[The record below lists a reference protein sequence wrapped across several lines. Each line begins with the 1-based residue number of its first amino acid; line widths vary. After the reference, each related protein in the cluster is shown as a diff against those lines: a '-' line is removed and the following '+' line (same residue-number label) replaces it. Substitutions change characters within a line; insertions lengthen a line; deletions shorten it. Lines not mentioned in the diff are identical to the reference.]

1 LYELFAITNTHN
13 IIETA
18 AEHAEMEETPMFGRE
33 RRQHRC
39 LTGAAGVALFAFGA
53 RVFCAFAIVA
63 TMGLV
68 PARAQ
73 QSFPIVVARVT
84 QWSYG
89 KGCDE
94 PGGGLKAPERPGASS
109 QLPKV
114 CTWVNAQFTPLSAAL
129 PVPTITSPVSFV
141 SPTARIDFQFLL
153 ELTDRDLSDASY
165 KYDIAVTATDSTG
178 NTVTASGSTTLYG
191 TNARNVPSGA
201 IKATNGHAGAIL
213 HIPLNV
219 DSAVNLIGVSYG
231 LSQGPVQPAP
241 TPATGP
247 FILAIS
253 PLAALQLK
261 VLPVAIVYG
270 PLGNQG
276 KSTLTLSQT
285 TGYSAQFTNSNTV
298 SQTNSFDNKT
308 VASLGVSLGWGTPS
322 GPDQTTANG
331 SVGFT
336 ASKTWDKTTQTTS
349 SSSYGQTNSILTTT
363 QLQTLIQVVQPSAA
377 LSVSNPA
384 FGYFNQPF
392 WSDLFLLAANPQ
404 YAIWDYPSSLNGVQ
418 WVPILQ
424 PLGNSAIIQF
434 FVSELY
440 QCVVTGAAANCS
452 RPWQD
457 SQGGAHT
464 LVLTPSEC
472 AQLLNLDP
480 FWVAKTQALSPSQI
494 PSLFS
499 STANGNAVSPDT
511 ISISNNITVTTSNS
525 STQAFS
531 ATVTS
536 VTANQEGVTGTLNI
550 PAFPLGHLGITAGI
564 NTTTTTSQS
573 GTNAVSYQTVQGS
586 SLANGNVGQTLIQD
600 SCMTASTRCS
610 IPFTA
615 FVDKAFLGMAVTDS
629 AMKYPVPPNTNLLPK
644 QVLAAIKVTPP
655 TAQQRSAAAAQ
666 AKQEYLAA
674 ATRHIKAVVPKPAP
688 ASVEQPSAAV
698 EAQLIKQ
705 LSAQP
710 PPH

>member
-1 LYELFAITNTHN
+1 
-13 IIETA
+13 
-18 AEHAEMEETPMFGRE
+18 MFGRE
-33 RRQHRC
+33 QRQRCC
-39 LTGAAGVALFAFGA
+39 LTGAAGAPLFAFGA
-53 RVFCAFAIVA
+53 RVFCALTIVA

-73 QSFPIVVARVT
+73 QSFPIVVARAT

-89 KGCDE
+89 IGCDG
-94 PGGGLKAPERPGASS
+94 PGSSHGVKAPEQPGASS
-109 QLPKV
+109 QLPKA
-114 CTWVNAQFTPLSAAL
+114 CTWVNAQVAPLSAAL

-153 ELTDRDLSDASY
+153 ELTDPDLSDASY
-165 KYDIAVTATDSTG
+165 TYAIAVTATDSTG

-219 DSAVNLIGVSYG
+219 DSAVNLIGVSYA

-241 TPATGP
+241 TPAAGP
-247 FILAIS
+247 FILAIA

-276 KSTLTLSQT
+276 KSALTLSQT
-285 TGYSAQFTNSNTV
+285 TGYSAQFSNSNTV
-298 SQTNSFDNKT
+298 SQTNSVDNKT
-308 VASLGVSLGWGTPS
+308 VANEGLSMGFGDPTSK
-322 GPDQTTANG
+322 TTTG

-336 ASKTWDKTTQTTS
+336 ASQTWDKTTQTTN

-377 LSVSNPA
+377 LSISNPA

-404 YAIWDYPSSLNGVQ
+404 YAIWDYPSSVNGEQ

-480 FWVAKTQALSPSQI
+480 FWLAKTQALTPSQI
-494 PSLFS
+494 PALFS
-499 STANGNAVSPDT
+499 NTANGNAVSPDT

-525 STQAFS
+525 SAQTFS

-536 VTANQEGVTGTLNI
+536 VTADQEGVSGSLTI
-550 PAFPLGHLGITAGI
+550 PIGSLGKLGITAGF

-610 IPFTA
+610 IPYTA

-644 QVLAAIKVTPP
+644 QVLATIKVTPP
-655 TAQQRSAAAAQ
+655 TAQQQSAAAAQ

-674 ATRHIKAVVPKPAP
+674 ATRHIKTVVPKPAP
-688 ASVEQPSAAV
+688 ASVEQPSATV

-710 PPH
+710 LPH